1 MRLIVLLLTL
11 CLAAPAM
18 AAVVGPAGPD
28 HEVIALWPNGPPGA
42 KGSTA
47 HEQIVERSKDVT
59 VIRDRYIKGVTNP
72 TLIVFKPA
80 KPPKN
85 ASGGASL
92 LMIPGGGYKWVV
104 MDKEG
109 YEAAERFAA
118 AGVTV
123 YVMTYRLPG
132 DGWAAGPAVSLQ
144 DAQRAMRVIRS
155 LTKGPIG
162 VIGFSAGGHVAGTLM
177 QKWDRPVYAPI
188 DAADALSAK
197 PDFAVL
203 MYPVASMHPDI
214 AHTGSRTELLGAAP
228 TAAGEKDW
236 SLEDNVRPDEPPTL
250 LIHAIDDNSV
260 PVENSLRLL
269 AALRAG
275 KVPVEAHFY
284 EEGGHG
290 FGIRYAVGK
299 PAALWPDIVLAWM
312 RHKGWA
318 A

>member
-1 MRLIVLLLTL
+1 MRTLSLLAALFLLLTGL
-11 CLAAPAM
+11 PAT
-18 AAVVGPAGPD
+18 AAVSPAGPE
-28 HEVIALWPNGPPGA
+28 HEQINLWPGAAPGGEGA
-42 KGSTA
+42 TA
-47 HEQIVERSKDVT
+47 RETIVERSKNVA
-59 VIRDRYIKGVTNP
+59 VIRDRYVRGVTTP
-72 TLIVFKPA
+72 TLIVFR
-80 KPPKN
+80 PKK
-85 ASGGASL
+85 ATGATL

-144 DAQRAMRVIRS
+144 DAQRAMRLVRS
-155 LTKGPIG
+155 REKGPVG
-162 VIGFSAGGHVAGTLM
+162 VMGFSAGGHVAGTLM
-177 QKWDRPVYAPI
+177 QKWDRPVYAPV
-188 DAADALSAK
+188 DAADRLSAR

-214 AHTGSRTELLGAAP
+214 AHVGSRLELLGPSP
-228 TAAGEKDW
+228 TPAGEKEW

-250 LIHAIDDNSV
+250 LIHAIDDDSV

-312 RHKGWA
+312 KRKGWVA
-318 A
+318 

>member
-1 MRLIVLLLTL
+1 MRILFLLTSL
-11 CLAAPAM
+11 MLVAATPAG
-18 AAVVGPAGPD
+18 AAVSPAGPG
-28 HEVIALWPNGPPGA
+28 HEQINIWPGA
-42 KGSTA
+42 APGSEGSTA
-47 HEQIVERSKDVT
+47 HEEIIERAKTPADL
-59 VIRDRYIKGVTNP
+59 RDRYIKGVRTP
-72 TLIVFKPA
+72 TLILFT
-80 KPPKN
+80 PKR
-85 ASGGASL
+85 ATGATL

-132 DGWAAGPAVSLQ
+132 DHWGAGPAVSLQ

-155 LTKGPIG
+155 REKGPVG

-177 QKWDRPVYAPI
+177 QKWDRPVYAPV
-188 DAADALSAK
+188 DAADQLPTR

-203 MYPVASMHPDI
+203 MYPVASMHGDI
-214 AHTGSRTELLGAAP
+214 AHAGSRTELLGAKP
-228 TAAGEKDW
+228 SAAEEKDW
-236 SLEDNVRPDEPPTL
+236 SLEDNCRADEPPVL

-269 AALRAG
+269 AALRAV
-275 KVPVEAHFY
+275 KVPAEAHLF

-299 PAALWPDIVLAWM
+299 PAAIWPELVLAWM
-312 RHKGWA
+312 KRKGWA
-318 A
+318 V

>member
-1 MRLIVLLLTL
+1 MRLLLLL
-11 CLAAPAM
+11 ISLAVLAAAPA
-18 AAVVGPAGPD
+18 AAADSLAGPG
-28 HEVIALWPNGPPGA
+28 HEVIVLWPKGPPGA
-42 KGSTA
+42 EGSTA
-47 HEQIVERSKDVT
+47 REAIVERSKRPE

-72 TLIVFKPA
+72 TLIVFKP
-80 KPPKN
+80 KTPT
-85 ASGGASL
+85 GASL
-92 LMIPGGGYKWVV
+92 LMIPGGGYRWVV

-132 DGWAAGPAVSLQ
+132 DHWGAGPAAPLQ
-144 DAQRAMRVIRS
+144 DVQRAMRLIRS
-155 LTKGPIG
+155 LTKGPVG

-177 QKWDRPVYAPI
+177 EKWDRPAYAPV
-188 DAADALSAK
+188 DAADALSAR

-203 MYPVASMHPDI
+203 MYAVASMHADI
-214 AHTGSRTELLGAAP
+214 AHVGSRVELLGRSP
-228 TAAGEKDW
+228 TPAQEKEW
-236 SLEDNVRPDEPPTL
+236 SLEDNVRADGPPAL
-250 LIHAIDDNSV
+250 LIHALDDESV

-269 AALRAG
+269 AALRAA

-299 PAALWPDIVLAWM
+299 PAALWPDLVLAWM
-312 RHKGWA
+312 RRKGWA

>member
-1 MRLIVLLLTL
+1 MRSIALLLTL
-11 CLAAPAM
+11 LLSMAGLPAAAGSP
-18 AAVVGPAGPD
+18 VGPD
-28 HEVIALWPNGPPGA
+28 HEVIVLWPGPAPGSR
-42 KGSTA
+42 GSTA
-47 HEQIVERSKDVT
+47 REAIVERSKT
-59 VIRDRYIKGVTNP
+59 PGVIRDRYIKGVVTP

-80 KPPKN
+80 RPT
-85 ASGGASL
+85 GASL

-123 YVMTYRLPG
+123 YVLAHRLPG
-132 DGWAAGPAVSLQ
+132 DHWGAGPAAPLQ
-144 DAQRAMRVIRS
+144 DAQRAMRLIRS
-155 LTKGPIG
+155 RTAGPVG

-177 QKWDRPVYAPI
+177 EKWDRPVYEPV
-188 DAADALSAK
+188 DGADKASAR

-203 MYPVASMHPDI
+203 MYPVASMHADI
-214 AHTGSRTELLGAAP
+214 AHVGSRSELLGASP
-228 TAAGEKDW
+228 TAAQEKTW
-236 SLEDNVRPDEPPTL
+236 SLEDCVRPDEPPVL

-269 AALRAG
+269 AALRAA
-275 KVPVEAHFY
+275 KIPVEAHFF

-299 PAALWPDIVLAWM
+299 PAAIWPDLVLGWM
-312 RHKGWA
+312 RRKGWA